1 MATQVK
7 FGMFSS
13 LGRATAL
20 AFIEK
25 KSAVQMPD
33 VQRHMD
39 RCMADMRDDGDEDH
53 GQAQSEQAES
63 MDASSDDDDL

>member
-1 MATQVK
+1 MATQAK

-13 LGRATAL
+13 LGRANAL

-33 VQRHMD
+33 LQRHMG
-39 RCMADMRDDGDEDH
+39 RCLADMRETGDEDK
-53 GQAQSEQAES
+53 GQAQAEEAES